1 MAAGPRSSVVRMNK
15 QPPPTGIDDDSR
27 LSDFLARHG
36 GASAS
41 APRRGETS
49 GGLEGWS
56 EVYAVD
62 GYVLRCD
69 WVRQGG
75 RTEMRYEE
83 HSPEVH
89 SPREIPPGA

>member
-1 MAAGPRSSVVRMNK
+1 MVRTPGSVTGMNT
-15 QPPPTGIDDDSR
+15 QSPPTGIDDDSR
-27 LSDFLARHG
+27 LNDFLARHG
-36 GASAS
+36 GA
-41 APRRGETS
+41 APSGARRGETS
-49 GGLEGWS
+49 GGLAGWS

-83 HSPEVH
+83 HA
-89 SPREIPPGA
+89 PRDASSQA